1 MPRKVQKIL
10 IRSLSNVRDAGL
22 TTLGQAEV
30 QRQERGLQ
38 NAERNKQVHLDNDVS
53 EVDIL
58 GQIWTFCDNLEDF
71 TTSKKNLDR
80 FPSHFRPFSPIIGS
94 LKKTCF
100 GQTDG
105 RTDGR
110 ADWFIIY
117 IRYFETPGI

>member
-1 MPRKVQKIL
+1 MPEKVQKIL

-58 GQIWTFCDNLEDF
+58 EHFGTFWDILGHFGALRDKLKDF
-71 TTSKKNLDR
+71 TTSLEHLDR

-94 LKKTCF
+94 LKKTRY
-100 GQTDG
+100 G
-105 RTDGR
+105 RTDGPT
-110 ADWFIIY
+110 DGP
-117 IRYFETPGI
+117 TLL